1 MAPKKDAAPPPAAD
15 DAPAEEPQEKEIVV
29 QMEGNFLLANGSTY
43 KGQYNVIRKASK
55 DTLDAEVAGT
65 ALEPLV
71 DKADQ
76 PVVPT
81 TEKDADGVP
90 RRKDGLLESEKK
102 EIHGY
107 GKLLFGPELFDGE
120 WRHGQMI
127 KGKHVFASGAV
138 YEGFFLENKFHGFGR
153 YCWKDGRE
161 YEGFFADG
169 KMHGEGTYRHFTDGN
184 PSQFSGISV
193 NGQFKSGHSEQAAAK
208 EEFLNAY
215 GAPFIESVKA
225 LLTAEGADHT
235 LLLVA
240 PGLEKEWAAGRTW
253 EEALSGPSGEGA
265 EEGEEREEYE
275 RLLAEAK
282 EAFPELEHLLVG
294 PCPTSADI
302 PLVEQICS
310 NFGGETEPGITLV
323 SAKSPQVR
331 APSMQY
337 RGQCV
342 SVSAP
347 GVGSILLCNVGKSKG
362 QYGDDPDSFED
373 LDISKACWRLVAVEK
388 VEEE

>member
-1 MAPKKDAAPPPAAD
+1 MAPKKDAPPPVEEAPP
-15 DAPAEEPQEKEIVV
+15 EEPQEKEITI
-29 QMEGNFLLANGSTY
+29 QMEGNFVLANGSTY
-43 KGQYNVIRKASK
+43 KGQYNVIRKASA
-55 DTLDAEVAGT
+55 DTINAEVAGT

-81 TEKDADGVP
+81 VEKDGDGVP
-90 RRKDGLLESEKK
+90 RRKGGELESEKK

-120 WRHGQMI
+120 WRHGKMI

-138 YEGFFLENKFHGFGR
+138 YEGFFLDNKFHGFGR

-161 YEGFFADG
+161 YEGFFCDG

-193 NGQFKSGHSEQAAAK
+193 NGQFKSGHAEQAASK
-208 EEFLNAY
+208 EQFIAAY
-215 GAPFIESVKA
+215 GAPFLESVKDI
-225 LLTAEGADHT
+225 LSAEGADLA

-253 EEALSGPSGEGA
+253 EQVSAGPGEGA
-265 EEGEEREEYE
+265 EEGEEKEEYD
-275 RLLAEAK
+275 RLVAEAS
-282 EAFPELEHLLVG
+282 EGFPELEHLLIG
-294 PCPTSADI
+294 PCPTSADMPI
-302 PLVEQICS
+302 VESIVSQ
-310 NFGGETEPGITLV
+310 FGGETEPAITLV
-323 SAKSPQVR
+323 SAKPPQVR

-347 GVGSILLCNVGKSKG
+347 GVGSILLCNVGASKG
-362 QYGDDPDSFED
+362 QYGDDAESYLD
-373 LDISKACWRLVAVEK
+373 LDISQACWRLVAVEK
-388 VEEE
+388 AEEGE

>member
-1 MAPKKDAAPPPAAD
+1 MAPKKDAPPPVEEAPP
-15 DAPAEEPQEKEIVV
+15 EEPQEKEITI
-29 QMEGNFLLANGSTY
+29 QMEGNFVLANGSTY
-43 KGQYNVIRKASK
+43 KGQYNVIRKASA
-55 DTLDAEVAGT
+55 DTINAEVAGT

-81 TEKDADGVP
+81 VEKDGDGVP
-90 RRKDGLLESEKK
+90 RRKGGELESEKK

-120 WRHGQMI
+120 WRHGKMI

-138 YEGFFLENKFHGFGR
+138 YEGFFLDNKFHGFGR

-161 YEGFFADG
+161 YEGFFCDG

-193 NGQFKSGHSEQAAAK
+193 NGQFKSGHAEQAASK
-208 EEFLNAY
+208 EQFIAAY
-215 GAPFIESVKA
+215 GAPFLESVKDV
-225 LLTAEGADHT
+225 LGAEGADLA

-253 EEALSGPSGEGA
+253 EQVSAGPGEGA
-265 EEGEEREEYE
+265 EEGEEKEEYD
-275 RLLAEAK
+275 RLVAEAS
-282 EAFPELEHLLVG
+282 EGFPELEHLLIG
-294 PCPTSADI
+294 PCPTSADMPI
-302 PLVEQICS
+302 VESIVSQ
-310 NFGGETEPGITLV
+310 FGGETEPAITLV
-323 SAKSPQVR
+323 SAKPPQVR

-347 GVGSILLCNVGKSKG
+347 GVGSILLCNVGASKG
-362 QYGDDPDSFED
+362 QYGDDAESYLD
-373 LDISKACWRLVAVEK
+373 LDISQACWRLVAVEK
-388 VEEE
+388 AEEGE

>member
-15 DAPAEEPQEKEIVV
+15 DAPAEEPQEKEITV

-43 KGQYNVIRKASK
+43 KGQYNVIRKASA
-55 DTLDAEVAGT
+55 DTINPDVAGT
-65 ALEPLV
+65 ALEPLI
-71 DKADQ
+71 DKADD

-81 TEKDADGVP
+81 VEKDADGVP
-90 RRKDGLLESEKK
+90 RRKGGGLESEKK

-138 YEGFFLENKFHGFGR
+138 YEGFFLNNKFHGFGR

-161 YEGFFADG
+161 YEGFFCDG

-193 NGQFKSGHSEQAAAK
+193 DGQFKSGHSEQAASK
-208 EEFLNAY
+208 EQFLASY

-225 LLTAEGADHT
+225 TLTAEGAET
-235 LLLVA
+235 AQLLVA

-253 EEALSGPSGEGA
+253 EDVTAGPSEGA
-265 EEGEEREEYE
+265 EEGEEKEEYD
-275 RLLAEAK
+275 RLVAEAR
-282 EAFPELEHLLVG
+282 EAFPELDHLLVG
-294 PCPTSADI
+294 PCPTPAEAAIVD
-302 PLVEQICS
+302 QIVS
-310 NFGGETEPGITLV
+310 QFGGETEPAITLV
-323 SAKSPQVR
+323 SAKPPQVSV
-331 APSMQY
+331 PSMQY
-337 RGQCV
+337 IGQCV
-342 SVSAP
+342 SVSAD
-347 GVGSILLCNVGKSKG
+347 GVGSFTLCNVGASRG
-362 QYGDDPDSFED
+362 RHGDGADSVYD
-373 LDISKACWRLVAVEK
+373 LDVSQACWRLVAVETPA
-388 VEEE
+388 EE

>member
-1 MAPKKDAAPPPAAD
+1 MAPKKDAPPPAAD
-15 DAPAEEPQEKEIVV
+15 EAPAEEPQEKEITI

-43 KGQYNVIRKASK
+43 KGQYNVIRKASA
-55 DTLDAEVAGT
+55 DTINAEVAGT

-81 TEKDADGVP
+81 VEKDADGVP
-90 RRKDGLLESEKK
+90 RRKGGELESEKK

-138 YEGFFLENKFHGFGR
+138 YEGFFLDNKFHGFGR

-169 KMHGEGTYRHFTDGN
+169 KMHGEGTFRHFTDGN
-184 PSQFSGISV
+184 PVQFSGISV
-193 NGQFKSGHSEQAAAK
+193 FGQFKSGHTEQAASK
-208 EEFLNAY
+208 EQFLVAY

-225 LLTAEGADHT
+225 MLSVEGADLSH
-235 LLLVA
+235 LLVA

-253 EEALSGPSGEGA
+253 EQVVSGPGESA
-265 EEGEEREEYE
+265 EGEEIAGEEYAATV
-275 RLLAEAK
+275 AEAK
-282 EAFPELEHLLVG
+282 GGFPELDHLLVG
-294 PCPTSADI
+294 PCPTSADMSI
-302 PLVEQICS
+302 VEGICA
-310 NFGGETEPGITLV
+310 NFGGEQEPAITLV
-323 SAKSPQVR
+323 AEKPPQVC

-342 SVSAP
+342 SVSSP
-347 GVGSILLCNVGKSKG
+347 GVGSMLLCNVGASKG
-362 QYGDDPDSFED
+362 VYGDGAESVWDFDVSQ
-373 LDISKACWRLVAVEK
+373 ACWRLVAVEK
-388 VEEE
+388 AEEE

>member
-1 MAPKKDAAPPPAAD
+1 MAPKKDAAPPAAAD
-15 DAPAEEPQEKEIVV
+15 EAPAEEPQEKEIVV
-29 QMEGNFLLANGSTY
+29 QMEGAFLLSNGSSY
-43 KGQYNVIRKASK
+43 KGQYNVIRKASA
-55 DTLDAEVAGT
+55 DTINAEVAGT

-71 DKADQ
+71 DKTDQ

-81 TEKDADGVP
+81 VEKDGDGVP
-90 RRKDGLLESEKK
+90 RRKGGELESEKK

-138 YEGFFLENKFHGFGR
+138 YEGFFLNNKFHGFGR

-161 YEGFFADG
+161 YEGFFCDG

-193 NGQFKSGHSEQAAAK
+193 DGKFQSGHGEQAAAK
-208 EEFLNAY
+208 EEFLAAY
-215 GAPFIESVKA
+215 GTPFIESVRA
-225 LLTAEGADHT
+225 TLTAEGADHSQ
-235 LLLVA
+235 LLVA

-253 EEALSGPSGEGA
+253 EQVTSGPGEG
-265 EEGEEREEYE
+265 ELEGEEKEEYD
-275 RLLAEAK
+275 RLVAEAD

-294 PCPTSADI
+294 PCPTSADSSI
-302 PLVEQICS
+302 VGDICA
-310 NFGGETEPGITLV
+310 NFGGEQEPAITLV
-323 SAKSPQVR
+323 SAKPPQVN
-331 APSMQY
+331 APPLQY

-347 GVGSILLCNVGKSKG
+347 GIGSFMLCNVGASKG
-362 QYGDDPDSFED
+362 RYGDDAESVWD
-373 LDISKACWRLVAVEK
+373 LDVSQACWRLIAVEK
-388 VEEE
+388 AEEE

>member
-1 MAPKKDAAPPPAAD
+1 MAPKKDAAPPPAAE

-29 QMEGNFLLANGSTY
+29 QMEGNFLLSNGSTY
-43 KGQYNVIRKASK
+43 KGQYNVIRKASA
-55 DTLDAEVAGT
+55 DTINAEVAGT

-71 DKADQ
+71 DKEND

-81 TEKDADGVP
+81 VEKDADGVP
-90 RRKDGLLESEKK
+90 RRKGGALESEKK

-138 YEGFFLENKFHGFGR
+138 YEGFFLNNKFHGFGR

-161 YEGFFADG
+161 YEGFFCDG

-193 NGQFKSGHSEQAAAK
+193 DGQFKSGHTEQAASK
-208 EEFLNAY
+208 EQFLTAY

-225 LLTAEGADHT
+225 LLTAEGADPAQ
-235 LLLVA
+235 LLVA

-253 EEALSGPSGEGA
+253 EDVQGGPSA
-265 EEGEEREEYE
+265 EDDEKEEYD
-275 RLLAEAK
+275 RLVAEAR
-282 EAFPELEHLLVG
+282 EAFPELDHLLVG
-294 PCPTSADI
+294 PCPTPADSAI
-302 PLVEQICS
+302 VGEICGL
-310 NFGGETEPGITLV
+310 FGGETEPVITLV
-323 SAKSPQVR
+323 SAKPPQVR

-347 GVGSILLCNVGKSKG
+347 GVGSFMLCNVGASKG
-362 QYGDDPDSFED
+362 RHGDGPDSVYD
-373 LDISKACWRLVAVEK
+373 LDVAQACWRLVQVETP
-388 VEEE
+388 EEE

>member
-1 MAPKKDAAPPPAAD
+1 MPPKKDAPPAAVD
-15 DAPAEEPQEKEIVV
+15 EPVAEDPQEKDIVT
-29 QMEGNFLLANGSTY
+29 QMEGNFVLANGSTY
-43 KGQYNVIRKASK
+43 KGQYNVIRKASA
-55 DTLDAEVAGT
+55 DTINAEVAGT

-71 DKADQ
+71 DKADN

-81 TEKDADGVP
+81 VEKDGDGVP
-90 RRKDGLLESEKK
+90 RRAKGGELESEKK

-138 YEGFFLENKFHGFGR
+138 YEGFFLDNKFHGFGR

-161 YEGFFADG
+161 YEGYFSEG

-193 NGQFKSGHSEQAAAK
+193 AGQFKSGHAEQAASK
-208 EEFLNAY
+208 EQFLAAY
-215 GAPFIESVKA
+215 GAPFIESVRDT
-225 LLTAEGADHT
+225 LSAEGADPT

-253 EEALSGPSGEGA
+253 EQVTSGPGEGA
-265 EEGEEREEYE
+265 EEGEEKEEYD
-275 RLLAEAK
+275 RLVAEAG
-282 EAFPELEHLLVG
+282 EGFPELEHLLVG

-302 PLVEQICS
+302 PVVEALIAK
-310 NFGGETEPGITLV
+310 FGGEEEPPAITLV
-323 SAKSPQVR
+323 SAKPPQVR
-331 APSMQY
+331 VPSMQY
-337 RGQCV
+337 LGQCV
-342 SVSAP
+342 SVSSP
-347 GVGSILLCNVGKSKG
+347 GVGSILLCNVGASKG
-362 QYGDDPDSFED
+362 RYGDDPESVWD
-373 LDISKACWRLVAVEK
+373 LDISQACWRLLTVEK
-388 VEEE
+388 EEE

>member
-1 MAPKKDAAPPPAAD
+1 MAPKKDAPPPAAEE
-15 DAPAEEPQEKEIVV
+15 APPEEPQEKEIVT
-29 QMEGNFLLANGSTY
+29 QHEGNFVLANGSTY
-43 KGQYNVIRKASK
+43 KGQYNVIRKASA
-55 DTLDAEVAGT
+55 DTINAEVAGT

-71 DKADQ
+71 DKIDQ

-81 TEKDADGVP
+81 VEKDGDGVP
-90 RRKDGLLESEKK
+90 RRKGGELESEKK

-138 YEGFFLENKFHGFGR
+138 YEGFFLNNKFHGFGR
-153 YCWKDGRE
+153 YCWRDGRE
-161 YEGFFADG
+161 YEGFFCDG

-193 NGQFKSGHSEQAAAK
+193 HGQFKSGHAEQAASK
-208 EEFLNAY
+208 EQFIAAY

-225 LLTAEGADHT
+225 TLSAEGADHA

-240 PGLEKEWAAGRTW
+240 PGLEKEWVAGRTW
-253 EEALSGPSGEGA
+253 EQVTSGPGEG
-265 EEGEEREEYE
+265 ELEGEEKEEYD
-275 RLLAEAK
+275 RLVAEAQ
-282 EAFPELEHLLVG
+282 EGFPELDHILVG
-294 PCPTSADI
+294 PCPTSADMSI
-302 PLVEQICS
+302 VETISSQ
-310 NFGGETEPGITLV
+310 FGGETEPAITLV
-323 SAKSPQVR
+323 AVKPPQVR
-331 APSMQY
+331 APPMQY

-347 GVGSILLCNVGKSKG
+347 GVGSFVLCNVGASKG
-362 QYGDDPDSFED
+362 QYGDGAESVSD
-373 LDISKACWRLVAVEK
+373 LEISQACWRLVAVEK
-388 VEEE
+388 AEEE